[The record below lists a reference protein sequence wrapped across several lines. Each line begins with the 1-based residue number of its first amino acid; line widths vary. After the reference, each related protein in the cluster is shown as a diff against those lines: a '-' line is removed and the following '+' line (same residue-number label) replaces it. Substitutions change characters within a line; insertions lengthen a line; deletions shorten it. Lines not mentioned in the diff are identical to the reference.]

1 MPNAYEEARDARIA
15 ANKAR
20 MAALGLGAGG
30 SHAVAALAP
39 LPSTDAPLPFPP
51 GGRRANKRRVPRE
64 PAPRPP
70 SARASRRLRGF
81 NADGTPAS
89 DPVFVAPLRDP
100 DLDDPDASRGGGSKR
115 RGLPFPD
122 PSDFPDSLGVFAPFT
137 LRSIGVTVE
146 SLGVVHRAAFAPAY
160 WSSKGCLFHHAY
172 PVGYV
177 ATKTHFGRAWRMS
190 IEAGEVGPVFKVTD
204 IVSGRCYEGE
214 TPTKPWTAA
223 CVATRTRTRISGPLF
238 FGFSDPATMRALAH
252 LYTREEIH
260 ACKTGERVQVKV
272 RGVRASSEPTLDAI
286 TDAVGAERVF
296 DPAPPE
302 KDSAGA
308 SDAGRESARL
318 ERFVGAIR
326 RDVEGCG
333 YQAALALARTRS
345 LSRHVDAPRAE
356 PRRLVDV
363 AELRSVPSEA
373 LRAFLLESEE
383 VPAAT
388 RRWPA
393 WRLRVAETIVR
404 ALAAGDDEGA
414 EGDSI
419 DEEDIKGRAI
429 PRAGGKENAD
439 EALRAR

>member
-1 MPNAYEEARDARIA
+1 M
-15 ANKAR
+15 
-20 MAALGLGAGG
+20 
-30 SHAVAALAP
+30 P
-39 LPSTDAPLPFPP
+39 LPP
-51 GGRRANKRRVPRE
+51 RVP
-64 PAPRPP
+64 
-70 SARASRRLRGF
+70 
-81 NADGTPAS
+81 
-89 DPVFVAPLRDP
+89 VAM
-100 DLDDPDASRGGGSKR
+100 
-115 RGLPFPD
+115 
-122 PSDFPDSLGVFAPFT
+122 
-137 LRSIGVTVE
+137 
-146 SLGVVHRAAFAPAY
+146 
-160 WSSKGCLFHHAY
+160 
-172 PVGYV
+172 GYV

-419 DEEDIKGRAI
+419 DEEDIKEGDTA
-429 PRAGGKENAD
+429 RAGEGERRRGVASAVISID
-439 EALRAR
+439 ERDDRRERALPTRPTECLTDGNGPGSRESTVPASLASRRLVARRGGYSARARVRAQTDAAAYHVEREPLE